1 MTTANE
7 YLNEI
12 NQLNTDV
19 SNLLIKIKAIDKNSP
34 RYVMKKGDIA
44 YEFTQKFGKWT
55 GNDYYEFNFP
65 IITNLKNRIRS
76 EKFNGSDKSELINE
90 IDREILPQFRQFAM
104 MILNR

>member
-7 YLNEI
+7 YFNEI

-19 SNLLIKIKAIDKNSP
+19 SNLLIKIKAIDKNST
-34 RYVMKKGDIA
+34 RYFPKKADI
-44 YEFTQKFGKWT
+44 YKKFTQKFGKWT